1 MFNNRCTR
9 KRGRIM
15 RYLGE
20 DEVPQMKGIG
30 VYLGDDGNLYEW
42 VEGVDATDEPMAFW
56 EGSSEPGDAPL
67 QGLGALY
74 QASDG
79 TLYQMQGLAEG
90 EETGAE
96 TGPETGPEPEG
107 GEQPEAAAGEEPPK
121 ARGPRVQGR
130 RRFIRRRPGR
140 PGVAVRRAAPPRRRK
155 RGGFFKKLLPIAKFA
170 TRFIPGI
177 GPVASA
183 GLDVAGK
190 LLKRKKGV
198 AGYDG
203 LGLLYAAP
211 DGSLYQVQGLAEEE
225 ELKGFAEDEEL
236 RGLAEDEELRG
247 LDEDEELRGLDED
260 DELRGFAED
269 EELRGMG
276 TDEDM
281 QGIDGYVRQDGMSG
295 VEAYVPQ
302 VPPQTPWHV
311 VPTEP
316 PEIWRPLW

>member
-1 MFNNRCTR
+1 
-9 KRGRIM
+9 M

-20 DEVPQMKGIG
+20 DEVPQMKGVG
-30 VYLGDDGNLYEW
+30 LYLGDDGKLYEW
-42 VEGVDATDEPMAFW
+42 VEGVDAADEAIAFW
-56 EGSSEPGDAPL
+56 DGSSEPEDAPL
-67 QGLGALY
+67 RGLGALY
-74 QASDG
+74 QAPDG
-79 TLYQMQGLAEG
+79 TLYRMQGLAEG

-96 TGPETGPEPEG
+96 TESESEG
-107 GEQPEAAAGEEPPK
+107 AEQPEAAAEEEAPK
-121 ARGPRVQGR
+121 AKTPRMQGR
-130 RRFIRRRPGR
+130 RRLLRRRPGR
-140 PGVAVRRAAPPRRRK
+140 PGFAVRRAAPPTRRR

-203 LGLLYAAP
+203 IGLLYETP
-211 DGSLYQVQGLAEEE
+211 DGSLYKVQGLAEEE

-236 RGLAEDEELRG
+236 RGLGEDEELRG
-247 LDEDEELRGLDED
+247 LEGQEELRGFDED

-269 EELRGMG
+269 EELRGIG
-276 TDEDM
+276 EDQDM
-281 QGIDGYVRQDGMSG
+281 QGIDGYVRQDGMNG
-295 VEAYVPQ
+295 LEAYVPQ
-302 VPPQTPWHV
+302 TPPQTPWHV
-311 VPTEP
+311 IPTEP